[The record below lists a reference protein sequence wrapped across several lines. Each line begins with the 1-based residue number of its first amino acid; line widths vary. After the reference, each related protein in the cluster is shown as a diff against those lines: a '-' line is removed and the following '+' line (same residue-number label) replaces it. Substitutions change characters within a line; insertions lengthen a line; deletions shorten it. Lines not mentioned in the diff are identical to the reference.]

1 MSAPARAFACRA
13 GRYGQMPQVS
23 VQTSLAAETRGVT
36 KRYSGTLALDKVDFS
51 VSAGEV
57 RALLGRNGA
66 GKSTLIRMLA
76 GVEKPDE
83 GAVLIAGTPLH
94 ASGAA
99 EATARG
105 VATVYQELSLVGSMS
120 VADNFFM
127 GSWPHRHGLVD
138 DQSMRHEA
146 QAALYDLGVDVDPF
160 ALVESLGIAD
170 QQMVEIAR
178 AFRSDCRLLILD
190 EPSSALAEREVSV
203 LLERVRRIATRGVAV
218 IYVTHRIDE
227 VRQVADSLTI
237 LRDGKHVETSPVA
250 RRSTEDV
257 VHLMLG
263 DIVMPSVA
271 RRDRATSS
279 AASLLV
285 ARGLAIPPRIKEVSF
300 ELWGGEVLGIAGV
313 LGAGRAELLRCIAGA
328 DHLARGEILLEGQH
342 VEGRSVG
349 AMLRLGVGLAS
360 EDRKRDSVI
369 AKLGVDEN
377 IVLSDWKAV
386 SRWGMLSKNKKRD
399 SAVRLTTELSIKV
412 PYLSAPLRTLSGGN
426 QQKAVLARL
435 LHARAR
441 VLLLN
446 EPTRGVD
453 VGAKAQLYG
462 FISDLASK
470 GIAVIVVSSEFEEL
484 VLVCDR
490 VMILRAGRICG
501 EVTGDELTLQNLLLM
516 SLMEQNGREP

>member
-1 MSAPARAFACRA
+1 
-13 GRYGQMPQVS
+13 MPQVS
-23 VQTSLAAETRGVT
+23 VQTRLVVEARGVT
-36 KRYSGTLALDKVDFS
+36 KHYSGVLALDRVDFS

-83 GAVLIAGTPLH
+83 GTVLIAGSPLH

-127 GSWPHRHGLVD
+127 GSWPRRHGFLD
-138 DQSMRHEA
+138 DQLMRQEA
-146 QAALYDLGVDVDPF
+146 QAALDDLGVNVNPF

-203 LLERVRRIATRGVAV
+203 LLERVRRIAKRGVAV

-237 LRDGKHVETSPVA
+237 LRDGRLVETSPVA

-263 DIVMPSVA
+263 DIVMPPIV
-271 RRDRATSS
+271 RRDRVASS
-279 AASLLV
+279 EAPLLV

-300 ELWGGEVLGIAGV
+300 QLWGGEVLGIAGV
-313 LGAGRAELLRCIAGA
+313 LGAGRTELLRCLAGA
-328 DHLARGEILLEGQH
+328 DYLEKGEILLEGRH
-342 VEGRSVG
+342 VKGRQ
-349 AMLRLGVGLAS
+349 R
-360 EDRKRDSVI
+360 RRD
-369 AKLGVDEN
+369 A
-377 IVLSDWKAV
+377 
-386 SRWGMLSKNKKRD
+386 
-399 SAVRLTTELSIKV
+399 
-412 PYLSAPLRTLSGGN
+412 APGR
-426 QQKAVLARL
+426 
-435 LHARAR
+435 
-441 VLLLN
+441 
-446 EPTRGVD
+446 
-453 VGAKAQLYG
+453 
-462 FISDLASK
+462 
-470 GIAVIVVSSEFEEL
+470 
-484 VLVCDR
+484 
-490 VMILRAGRICG
+490 RAGIR
-501 EVTGDELTLQNLLLM
+501 
-516 SLMEQNGREP
+516 RPKA